1 MMKSA
6 KDAFFLTGIMFLC
19 IGLVFL
25 GISFGFFKSNEH
37 LMETGVSAPGVYSRV
52 TGRNVWFAYEAEGKV
67 WERRSSVSSFTM
79 HEGDPVTVW
88 YPVGQPDQ
96 GRITTWE
103 TWGVFLIVGGVFS
116 LLGSGF
122 LGAVLLG
129 QMKKRS
135 LMMNGT
141 QVVAKVTQ
149 ISQNPYVR
157 FNRRNPWVVHA
168 VCVHPY
174 TGQEMKVKS
183 GMFMEDPRPLIPNG
197 EVEVLVD
204 PMREKRY
211 FVKIGE

>member
-1 MMKSA
+1 
-6 KDAFFLTGIMFLC
+6 
-19 IGLVFL
+19 
-25 GISFGFFKSNEH
+25 
-37 LMETGVSAPGVYSRV
+37 
-52 TGRNVWFAYEAEGKV
+52 
-67 WERRSSVSSFTM
+67 
-79 HEGDPVTVW
+79 
-88 YPVGQPDQ
+88 
-96 GRITTWE
+96 
-103 TWGVFLIVGGVFS
+103 
-116 LLGSGF
+116 
-122 LGAVLLG
+122 
-129 QMKKRS
+129 MKKRS